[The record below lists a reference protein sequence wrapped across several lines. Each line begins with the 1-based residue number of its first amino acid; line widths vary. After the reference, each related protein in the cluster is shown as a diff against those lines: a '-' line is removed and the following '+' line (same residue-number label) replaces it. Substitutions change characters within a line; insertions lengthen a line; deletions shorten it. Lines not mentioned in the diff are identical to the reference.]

1 MSDPK
6 KNQLAQSICFT
17 SDSKFELIF
26 PYLLNLF
33 ENPNTCINSFL
44 FLYNK
49 LAKFM
54 SQIELSKKF
63 LPLIIQV
70 LNVVDLE
77 QTMGINLE
85 RDEEKLRFCK
95 LFEFT
100 FINELRIIFGLLRV
114 IFKLKKN

>member
-17 SDSKFELIF
+17 SDSKFELIL

-33 ENPNTCINSFL
+33 ENPNTCVNSFL
-44 FLYNK
+44 FLFNK

-54 SQIELSKKF
+54 SHIELSKKF

-70 LNVVDLE
+70 LNVVDLK
-77 QTMGINLE
+77 QTMGIDLE
-85 RDEEKLRFCK
+85 RDDEKLRFCK

-100 FINELRIIFGLLRV
+100 FINELRIIFG
-114 IFKLKKN
+114 